1 MTTLQSPQLFAHLSK
16 ATLASGL
23 IALALGVVVLVWP
36 GPSILVAAVL
46 FGLFLVLSGIV
57 EMVFAFTLDVSVGN
71 RILLFISGALA
82 VILVVLAFRHFGQ
95 GYAVLIRAI
104 WIGVA
109 VIFQG
114 VSELALATSY
124 REIPGRG
131 WLFFGGIIAVL
142 AGVVVL
148 AWPFSSIVA
157 LALVTGIWFDH
168 RGRTD
173 RVCIS
178 GAHGSQCRRARRRA
192 VDERCQVGLGLQVH
206 YRPGALPT
214 RVRNGDSK
222 RAVDS

>member
-1 MTTLQSPQLFAHLSK
+1 MTTLQSPQLFAHLWK

-82 VILVVLAFRHFGQ
+82 VILGVLAFRHFGQ
-95 GYAVLIRAI
+95 GYAVLLLAI

-109 VIFQG
+109 FIFQG
-114 VSELALATSY
+114 VSELALAISY

-131 WLFFGGIIAVL
+131 WFVFGGIIAVL

-157 LALVTGIWFDH
+157 LALVTGIWLVIIGVA
-168 RGRTD
+168 RI
-173 RVCIS
+173 VC
-178 GAHGSQCRRARRRA
+178 AFRARTAANA
-192 VDERCQVGLGLQVH
+192 VERGVERL
-206 YRPGALPT
+206 T
-214 RVRNGDSK
+214 STVR
-222 RAVDS
+222 